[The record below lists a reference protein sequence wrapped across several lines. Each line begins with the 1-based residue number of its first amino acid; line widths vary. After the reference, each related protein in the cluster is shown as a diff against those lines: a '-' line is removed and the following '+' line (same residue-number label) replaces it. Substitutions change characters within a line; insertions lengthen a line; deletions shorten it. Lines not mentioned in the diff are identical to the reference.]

1 MQHVFIIGSRGLP
14 AQYGG
19 FETFVDQLVSNQV
32 SPNIKYHV
40 ACLSNDQAYYHFDY
54 KGVDCF
60 TIKAPKLGP
69 ARVIAYDMIAINY
82 ALKVIKKQGIEK
94 PIFYILGNTIGAF
107 VAPFARK
114 IHKIGGQFYINPDG
128 LEWKRAKWAKPIQAY
143 LKYSEKV
150 MTHHAD
156 LVISDNPGIESY
168 IQEVYPW
175 SKTTYIAYGTDLSPT
190 SLASQDSKV
199 RELYQK
205 WQTQEKNYYLI
216 LGRFVPENNYET
228 AIREFMGSSTKRDL
242 VIICNHEGNPYF
254 EELRSRTGFDQDP
267 RVKFVGIVYDQDLLK
282 YIRKEAFAYIHGH
295 EVGGTNPGLLEAL
308 AQTDLNLVLGVSFN
322 QTVAKDTAQYWTK
335 ETGNLAHLI
344 NQVDSLEDV
353 SEWGQLAKA
362 NMKQNFTWEK
372 IVGEYE
378 ELFLL

>member
-14 AQYGG
+14 AKYGG

-32 SPNIKYHV
+32 SSQIKYHV

-69 ARVIAYDMIAINY
+69 ARVIAYDMMAISY
-82 ALKVIKKQGIEK
+82 ALKVIKNQGIEQ
-94 PIFYILGNTIGAF
+94 PIFYVLGNTIGAF
-107 VAPFARK
+107 VAPFAGK
-114 IHKIGGQFYINPDG
+114 IHKIGGKFYINPDG
-128 LEWKRAKWAKPIQAY
+128 LEWKRAKWTKPIQAY
-143 LKYSEKV
+143 LKYSEKI
-150 MTHHAD
+150 MTRHAD

-168 IQEVYPW
+168 IKESYPW
-175 SKTTYIAYGTDLSPT
+175 SNTTYIAYGTDLSPT
-190 SLASQDSKV
+190 SLTSQDRKV

-205 WQTQEKNYYLI
+205 WETYEKNYYLI

-228 AIREFMGSSTKRDL
+228 AIREFMASSTKRDL

-254 EELRSRTGFDQDP
+254 EELRVRTDFDQDP
-267 RVKFVGIVYDQDLLK
+267 RVKFVGTVYDQDLLK

-308 AQTDLNLVLGVSFN
+308 AQTDLNLVLGVSFT

-344 NQVDSLEDV
+344 DQVDPLEDV
-353 SEWGQLAKA
+353 SEWGQRAKA
-362 NMKQNFTWEK
+362 NMKQNFIWEK
-372 IVGEYE
+372 ILGEY
-378 ELFLL
+378 